1 MDRYVVETRIRSLS
15 FMDGYSCESES
26 PDHFLRHL
34 GHRFSKCCDMN
45 RLNNAHKTKEIIIKK
60 VNQFNKE
67 YPRVWPKEDKRKKPN
82 IINEYWGNYSYILE
96 INHGTVNNP
105 MIETRAFVSDS
116 EAHQWINTQL

>member
-45 RLNNAHKTKEIIIKK
+45 QLNNAYQSNEIIIRKSNKSRNDIFKK
-60 VNQFNKE
+60 VI
-67 YPRVWPKEDKRKKPN
+67 PLKKPN
-82 IINEYWGNYSYILE
+82 VVNEYWGNYGYILE

-105 MIETRAFVSDS
+105 VIETRAFVSDT
-116 EAHQWINTQL
+116 EAHQWINTL

>member
-45 RLNNAHKTKEIIIKK
+45 QLNNAHKTKEIIIKK
-60 VNQFNKE
+60 VKTKRNDILKKVE
-67 YPRVWPKEDKRKKPN
+67 IRKKPN
-82 IINEYWGNYSYILE
+82 IINEYWGNYGYILE

-105 MIETRAFVSDS
+105 VIETRAFVSDL
-116 EAHQWINTQL
+116 EAHQWINTQ